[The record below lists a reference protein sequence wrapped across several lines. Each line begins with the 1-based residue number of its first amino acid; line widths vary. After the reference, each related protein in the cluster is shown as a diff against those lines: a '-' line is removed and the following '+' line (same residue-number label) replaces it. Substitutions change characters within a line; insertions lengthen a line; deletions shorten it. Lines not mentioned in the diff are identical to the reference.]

1 MVGVTRP
8 PQLWGVITAIWG
20 AHTAHMSNFAL
31 LRALACEQRAGDASD
46 QAVKKE
52 WEALAIE
59 WHLLVNTS
67 AKAADKEP
75 RPKSG

>member
-1 MVGVTRP
+1 
-8 PQLWGVITAIWG
+8 
-20 AHTAHMSNFAL
+20 MSDFAL
-31 LRALACEQRAGDASD
+31 LRALACEQRARDASD

-67 AKAADKEP
+67 AKAANKERP
-75 RPKSG
+75 PKSA

>member
-1 MVGVTRP
+1 
-8 PQLWGVITAIWG
+8 
-20 AHTAHMSNFAL
+20 MSDFAL
-31 LRALACEQRAGDASD
+31 LRALACEQRARDASD

-67 AKAADKEP
+67 AKAANKEP
-75 RPKSG
+75 RPKSA